1 MKPNTGQ
8 VTERHNLQPNIL
20 PLPGQFCGN
29 AIHGRI
35 NRAGNE
41 VQAIERNGKLLRV
54 VKDRPRNDIGSAFWC
69 QGKYRSVFDVKLE
82 DGTKLTIYRDLTQ
95 GGWYELTAA
104 EIAPLADEIA
114 IWAKKIRA
122 WEIDHDARIATDAA
136 AEKA

>member
-1 MKPNTGQ
+1 MGTS
-8 VTERHNLQPNIL
+8 TALL
-20 PLPGQFCGN
+20 PQSTP
-29 AIHGRI
+29 IHGRI

-54 VKDRPRNDIGSAFWC
+54 IADRPRNDISTAMWEHGL
-69 QGKYRSVFDVKLE
+69 YRAIWDVKLE
-82 DGTKLTIYRDLTQ
+82 DGSKLTIYRDLTR

-114 IWAKKIRA
+114 IWAQKLQA
-122 WEIDHDARIATDAA
+122 YEASAQA